1 MLEEKKDAGDKKK
14 AKSKKK
20 KKKAK
25 RAGGL
30 QKTIQR
36 LGRNTQ
42 YKGGQIQKNSALA
55 LHRANQPPNISIWTP
70 QEFLAQVLHDAFPVI
85 VVPCRVRLKKQR

>member
-1 MLEEKKDAGDKKK
+1 MLEEKTQETRRNQKAKAK

-20 KKKAK
+20 KEK
-25 RAGGL
+25 RARGL

-42 YKGGQIQKNSALA
+42 YKGGQIKTVGCAG
-55 LHRANQPPNISIWTP
+55 I
-70 QEFLAQVLHDAFPVI
+70 
-85 VVPCRVRLKKQR
+85 